1 MKRILLLG
9 SIIGF
14 SALSQAQLASIN
26 ENFDSFVVSTPSFP
40 QNNWTMNVPVAFQ
53 NLMMVINEEGNNKF
67 VQAYAFTQV
76 NVPHYLISPQIV
88 APNGTKTLSFEA
100 SKVTQSGFMGTIE
113 VGLVTSP
120 TDMGSFT
127 SFGPATSL
135 QTTTPQT
142 FTYTVPNSSQ
152 QYIAFKFV
160 GQNSHASTKLD
171 NVTYGTN
178 LSLSDVK
185 KSSQLAFAV
194 SGNELKFV
202 GKTSVKELN
211 LYDSTGRMVKIEK
224 NGNNVFNISSLASGV
239 YLFETKNEDGSHLK
253 SKFIKK

>member
-1 MKRILLLG
+1 MKRILLLA
-9 SIIGF
+9 SIIGY
-14 SALSQAQLASIN
+14 STLSQAQLATIN
-26 ENFDSFVVSTPSFP
+26 ENFDSFVSATPSFP

-53 NLMMVINEEGNNKF
+53 NLMMVINEDGNNKF
-67 VQAYAFTQV
+67 VQAYAFSQI

-100 SKVTQSGFMGTIE
+100 SKFTQSSFMGTIE
-113 VGLVTSP
+113 VGLVNSP

-127 SFGPATSL
+127 SLGPATTL
-135 QTTTPQT
+135 QTTIPQI
-142 FTYTVPNSSQ
+142 FTYTVPNSTQ

-178 LSLSDVK
+178 LSVNDAR
-185 KSSQLAFAV
+185 KSSQLTFAV
-194 SGNELKFV
+194 SGNEMKFV

-211 LYDSTGRMVKIEK
+211 LYDSTGRMVKVDK
-224 NGNNVFNISSLASGV
+224 NGNNIFNISNLASGV